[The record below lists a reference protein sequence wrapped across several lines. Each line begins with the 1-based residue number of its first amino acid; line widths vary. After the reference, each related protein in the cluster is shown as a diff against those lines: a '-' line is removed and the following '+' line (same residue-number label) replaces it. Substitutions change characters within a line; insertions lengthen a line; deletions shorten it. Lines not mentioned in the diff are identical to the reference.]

1 MSEGLA
7 SSALPL
13 SQDNLETS
21 ATVETT
27 NQLAAP
33 SSVIS
38 SHLGNKSLQNS
49 SHKPHSDDIT
59 NVGYEL
65 NWSHLVHA
73 EIISVTSAMRRNS
86 RWSGMSVSGLSM
98 GSLGMNMGL
107 RGRENQKDGNYRNL
121 VAAKSM
127 DAVALLDPFL
137 EVIQSG
143 DTNGPITGAA
153 LSSVEKF
160 LLYKIINKDSP
171 NVAHAM
177 QRLAVAATHCKFE
190 ASDSVSDEIVL
201 LKILQVLRIAM
212 TSEPGEFLS
221 DESVCSMIETGLS
234 MCCQLQLSEMLR
246 KSAEHTMSVVTKAMF
261 ERLRDLPI
269 PEDTESSA
277 SAERDESETILV
289 QTANI
294 QEDAEHVNLTIN
306 HNIPTVE
313 TEVEAM
319 LSEKS
324 KEDTKVAET
333 LQGSGITLYNV
344 QGVEE
349 TQIVSAPKSYGLPS
363 IRELLRVLISLLNP
377 HDQQHTDRMR
387 LMALSILNVALE
399 VGGKSIT
406 KFQSLMTLVADDMCK
421 YLFQLARTDNIHVLT
436 LTLRVISTVFDT
448 MKTHLKLQQELF
460 LSFLLD
466 RLSPPAFALKPL
478 PSNPDFGDSLRPVAA
493 TPEPDNNSR
502 AGSPSPSIKSNKGEK
517 PDTTVAHGE
526 VRELLLECLGQFARS
541 PTFMA
546 DLWVNYD
553 CGLDCGDLFQ
563 DMIKFLTREQAEALD
578 KNLDSYETLSLRR
591 QQKEILVKG
600 ALKFDENPKAGLAYL
615 EAHNMISSLNDPAG
629 VASFLKSSTRLS
641 KRLLGEFLAK
651 PANSEILKAFIQL
664 FNFQGK
670 RFDESLRELLE
681 TFRLPGESQQIERI
695 MELFAETYFATKPKA
710 IASQDAAFIL
720 GYAVVMLNTDQHNR
734 GVKGRMSLEQF
745 SKNLRGVNN
754 GQDFPPEYLAEIFDA
769 IRKREIVLPQEH
781 EGQLGFNYAWK
792 ELLKRADTAGQ
803 LIISN
808 TSMYDREM
816 FISSWKPA
824 MSAISYAFN
833 MAQDD
838 ATLQKSLTGYYQCAI
853 LAAHFQLPEIFD
865 RITMSLARM
874 TGLLD
879 TPHNPADNRDV
890 VVDGATITVSDL
902 AVQFGKSYKGQLA
915 AVVAFGVAN
924 EHGNMIRSG
933 WRPILEIIKNL
944 FVNNLLP
951 GSMLEVEDFLAGTT
965 MIPLKAP
972 VVPEVKD
979 KVRQDSSLL
988 STLSSYLLSSSY
1000 SYETAREEP
1009 TAEEVESTRCTADC
1023 VAACRLEELF
1033 TDIRLLEDLPL
1044 TQLMEAI
1051 KFVADG
1057 NSVTKPVKPNVPS
1070 KIYNPASVFFLELM
1084 ISLTVQNRYRVQ
1096 ALWPIVF
1103 EHLSDIIR
1111 EAGSQS
1117 VLLVE
1122 RAVVGLLRLCIR
1134 LAHNDDMNKE
1144 VLDALD
1150 LLLGLPIDV
1159 VPEVAE
1165 QMMAGVLTLLKADTA
1180 CVRPNLNWDVL
1191 FALLS
1196 STSNH
1201 PEAAKYSFETISIF
1215 VAENDGENVSVEN
1228 YADCVDLLIRFAA
1241 AGAVGAEGSMKQES
1255 GQRGNKNHLSKAQA
1269 SAVERAKK
1277 AVEMLYRLHSQ
1288 APRLISQSQMNSD
1301 LTWSAYW
1308 FPILVGLTQQ
1318 CSNPCRDVRNH
1329 AMIYLQRA
1337 LLLPEIVTDKIS
1349 EWVVVFDRVLFKL
1362 LEDLLRQDIVQQD
1375 PGGFEETR
1383 SKACA
1388 IVCKTFLHY
1397 YFRLLEWEGLQGL
1410 WMNVLDY
1417 MDAFMQTAQSEQLYE
1432 AVPES
1437 LKNCLLVM
1445 STSDKFSEATANT
1458 NGSLW
1463 NITWTRI
1470 NKFLPNLKA
1479 EIFPSQSSEGGS
1491 SYAALMM
1498 GVGKNIFS
1506 AVGGAET
1513 STVAQETTE
1522 VSAEVAVSATGSPQV
1537 EEQIVQE
1544 KESNDPITC
1553 RAAIAWE
1560 AGKPLSIETVEV
1572 APPKAGEVRIKIAA
1586 TGVCHTDAYTLSGA
1600 DSEGVFPVIFG
1611 HEGAGVVESVGE
1623 GVTSV
1628 QPGDH
1633 VIPLYTAECRECK
1646 FCKSGKTNLCGKVR
1660 ETQGRGLMPDGTSR
1674 FTCNGK
1680 PIFHYM
1686 GCSTFSEYTVVCEV
1700 SVAKIDKVA
1709 PLEKVCLLGCGI
1721 TTGYGAAT
1729 RTVKVAK
1736 NDSVAVFGMGG
1747 VGLSVIQ
1754 GAKQAGANPII
1765 GVDINQ
1771 KKEKLAKEMGCTL
1784 FINSKELPAGKTIQ
1798 QHLVEITD
1806 GGLDYTFDCT
1816 GNTNVMRAALESC
1829 HKGWGESV
1837 IIGVAAAGQE
1847 IQTRPFQLV
1856 TGRVWRGSAFGGVKG
1871 RTELPGL
1878 VQDYLN
1884 GKIKIDEFIT
1894 HKFGLD
1900 DINKAFDAM
1909 HDGDC
1914 IRAIINY

>member
-1 MSEGLA
+1 MTEGPT

-13 SQDNLETS
+13 LAEDVLETS
-21 ATVETT
+21 GATPL
-27 NQLAAP
+27 NPAP
-33 SSVIS
+33 SSSIS
-38 SHLGNKSLQNS
+38 STLGTKLSNQTSTQS
-49 SHKPHSDDIT
+49 VHTDDISIP
-59 NVGYEL
+59 GYEL
-65 NWSHLVHA
+65 KWSHLIHA

-107 RGRENQKDGNYRNL
+107 RGRENQKDGNYRNQESPL
-121 VAAKSM
+121 MVGFNDLRSRLATTKAAKDM

-137 EVIQSG
+137 EVVQSG

-153 LSSVEKF
+153 LSSIEKF
-160 LLYKIINKDSP
+160 LLYRIINKDSP

-177 QRLAVAATHCKFE
+177 QRLAFAATHCKFE

-201 LKILQVLRIAM
+201 LKILQVLRIAL
-212 TSEPGEFLS
+212 TSGPGEHLS

-246 KSAEHTMSVVTKAMF
+246 KSAEHTMTVITKTMF
-261 ERLRDLPI
+261 EKLRDIPV
-269 PEDTESSA
+269 PEDLKNEER
-277 SAERDESETILV
+277 AEEDENETILV
-289 QTANI
+289 QTSNI

-306 HNIPTVE
+306 HSSATVE
-313 TEVEAM
+313 TEAEAV
-319 LSEKS
+319 LSDKA
-324 KEDTKVAET
+324 KELAKEAESVQEAGKDDATLNNDQGLVET
-333 LQGSGITLYNV
+333 LLVT
-344 QGVEE
+344 
-349 TQIVSAPKSYGLPS
+349 APPKSYGLAS

-387 LMALSILNVALE
+387 LMALSILDVALE
-399 VGGKSIT
+399 VGGRSIT
-406 KFQSLMTLVADDMCK
+406 KFQTLMSLVADDMCK
-421 YLFQLARTDNIHVLT
+421 HLFQLARTDNIPILT

-448 MKTHLKLQQELF
+448 MKSQLKLQQELF
-460 LSFLLD
+460 LSYLLD

-478 PSNPDFGDSLRPVAA
+478 PSNPDFGEPLRPAIS
-493 TPEPDNNSR
+493 TPEPDNTSR
-502 AGSPSPSIKSNKGEK
+502 AGSPSPSVKSAKGEK
-517 PDTTVAHGE
+517 VETTVAHGE
-526 VRELLLECLGQFARS
+526 VRELLLECLGQFARA
-541 PTFMA
+541 PTFMV

-553 CGLDCGDLFQ
+553 CGLDCCDLFQ
-563 DMIKFLTREQAEALD
+563 DMIKFLTRNSFPESTTYSASNSHMLCMDSLLLFINHMVDRLSIPKEEAEVID
-578 KNLDSYETLSLRR
+578 RSLDSYETLFQKR

-600 ALKFDENPKAGLAYL
+600 AAKFDESPKAGLAYL
-615 EAHNMISSLNDPAG
+615 EAHHMISSLNDPAG
-629 VASFLKSSTRLS
+629 VAVFLKTSTRLS
-641 KRLLGEFLAK
+641 KKLLGEYLAK
-651 PANSEILKAFIQL
+651 PANSEVLKAFIKL
-664 FNFQGK
+664 FDFNGK
-670 RFDESLRELLE
+670 RLDESLRELLE

-745 SKNLRGVNN
+745 SKNLKGVNN
-754 GQDFPPEYLAEIFDA
+754 GENFPSEYLAEIYEA

-781 EGQLGFNYAWK
+781 DGQLGFNYAWK
-792 ELLKRADTAGQ
+792 ELLRRAETSGS
-803 LIISN
+803 LVISN
-808 TSMYDREM
+808 TSMYDKEL
-816 FISSWKPA
+816 FISSWKQV

-853 LAAHFQLPEIFD
+853 LAAHFQLPDIFD
-865 RITMSLARM
+865 RVTMSLARM

-890 VVDGATITVSDL
+890 SIDGITVTVSDL

-933 WRPILEIIKNL
+933 WKPILEIIKNL

-951 GSMLEVEDFLAGTT
+951 GSMLEVEDFLSGTT
-965 MIPLKAP
+965 MILLKAP

-1009 TAEEVESTRCTADC
+1009 TAEEIESTRCTADC

-1033 TDIRLLEDLPL
+1033 SDIRLLEDLPL

-1057 NSVTKPVKPNVPS
+1057 NSVTKPTKPPTPS
-1070 KIYNPASVFFLELM
+1070 KVYNPASVFFLELM

-1165 QMMAGVLTLLKADTA
+1165 QMMAGVLTLLKADTS

-1201 PEAAKYSFETISIF
+1201 PEAAKYSFEAISMF
-1215 VAENDGENVSVEN
+1215 VAESDGENVSVEN

-1241 AGAVGAEGSMKQES
+1241 AGAVGAEGSLKQES
-1255 GQRGNKNHLSKAQA
+1255 GQRGNRSHMSKAQA

-1277 AVEMLYRLHSQ
+1277 AVEMLYKLHSQ
-1288 APRLISQSQMNSD
+1288 APRLISESKMNPE

-1337 LLLPEIVTDKIS
+1337 LLLPEIVTDRIS
-1349 EWVVVFDRVLFKL
+1349 EWVVVFDKVLFKL

-1375 PGGFEETR
+1375 PAGFEETR
-1383 SKACA
+1383 SRACA

-1397 YFRLLEWEGLQGL
+1397 YFRLQEWDGLQVL

-1445 STSDKFSEATANT
+1445 STSEQFSEATANRPD
-1458 NGSLW
+1458 SLW
-1463 NITWTRI
+1463 NATWTRI

-1479 EIFPSQSSEGGS
+1479 EIFPPQTTDGGS

-1498 GVGKNIFS
+1498 GVGKNLFS
-1506 AVGGAET
+1506 VVGGTESSTSIPEGQAAAPAE
-1513 STVAQETTE
+1513 ANN
-1522 VSAEVAVSATGSPQV
+1522 ASPEFTHV
-1537 EEQIVQE
+1537 EEQTAQGHENHVQPTPPDDD
-1544 KESNDPITC
+1544 S
-1553 RAAIAWE
+1553 
-1560 AGKPLSIETVEV
+1560 GIETIEV
-1572 APPKAGEVRIKIAA
+1572 APPKAGEVRIKITA
-1586 TGVCHTDAYTLSGA
+1586 TGVCHTDAYTLSGS
-1600 DSEGVFPVIFG
+1600 DSEGVFPVILG
-1611 HEGAGVVESVGE
+1611 HEGGGIVESVGE

-1660 ETQGRGLMPDGTSR
+1660 ETQ
-1674 FTCNGK
+1674 
-1680 PIFHYM
+1680 
-1686 GCSTFSEYTVVCEV
+1686 
-1700 SVAKIDKVA
+1700 
-1709 PLEKVCLLGCGI
+1709 
-1721 TTGYGAAT
+1721 
-1729 RTVKVAK
+1729 
-1736 NDSVAVFGMGG
+1736 
-1747 VGLSVIQ
+1747 
-1754 GAKQAGANPII
+1754 
-1765 GVDINQ
+1765 
-1771 KKEKLAKEMGCTL
+1771 
-1784 FINSKELPAGKTIQ
+1784 
-1798 QHLVEITD
+1798 
-1806 GGLDYTFDCT
+1806 
-1816 GNTNVMRAALESC
+1816 
-1829 HKGWGESV
+1829 
-1837 IIGVAAAGQE
+1837 
-1847 IQTRPFQLV
+1847 
-1856 TGRVWRGSAFGGVKG
+1856 
-1871 RTELPGL
+1871 
-1878 VQDYLN
+1878 
-1884 GKIKIDEFIT
+1884 
-1894 HKFGLD
+1894 
-1900 DINKAFDAM
+1900 
-1909 HDGDC
+1909 
-1914 IRAIINY
+1914 

>member
-1 MSEGLA
+1 MTEGPTPSVLPSKA
-7 SSALPL
+7 QGTMEPATVPPTSSVSSALGSRLVTQRPI
-13 SQDNLETS
+13 QNVQVDDP
-21 ATVETT
+21 
-27 NQLAAP
+27 AAP
-33 SSVIS
+33 
-38 SHLGNKSLQNS
+38 
-49 SHKPHSDDIT
+49 
-59 NVGYEL
+59 GYEL
-65 NWSHLVHA
+65 QWSHLVHA

-86 RWSGMSVSGLSM
+86 LWSGMSVSGLSM

-107 RGRENQKDGNYRNL
+107 RGRENQKDGTYRNQESPL
-121 VAAKSM
+121 MVGFNELRSRLASTAAAQDM

-160 LLYKIINKDSP
+160 LMYKIINKDST

-177 QRLAVAATHCKFE
+177 QKLAVAATHCKFV

-201 LKILQVLRIAM
+201 LKILQVLRIAL
-212 TSEPGEFLS
+212 TSGAGNHLS
-221 DESVCSMIETGLS
+221 DESVCSMVETGLS

-246 KSAEHTMSVVTKAMF
+246 KSAEHTMAVITKAMF
-261 ERLRDLPI
+261 EKLRTITVPV
-269 PEDTESSA
+269 ETTNKESGKTE
-277 SAERDESETILV
+277 ENETILV

-294 QEDAEHVNLTIN
+294 QENAEQVNLTIS
-306 HNIPTVE
+306 HSLLTAE
-313 TEVEAM
+313 TEAEAL
-319 LSEKS
+319 LSDKAKELAKEKDGAQEAA
-324 KEDTKVAET
+324 KEDSTLNSDAGLAET
-333 LQGSGITLYNV
+333 
-344 QGVEE
+344 
-349 TQIVSAPKSYGLPS
+349 APPKSYGLPS
-363 IRELLRVLISLLNP
+363 IRELLRVLVSLLNP

-387 LMALSILNVALE
+387 LMALSILDVALE
-399 VGGKSIT
+399 VGGRSIV
-406 KFQSLMTLVADDMCK
+406 KFNVLMSLVADDMCK
-421 YLFQLARTDNIHVLT
+421 YLFQLARTDNIPVLT

-448 MKTHLKLQQELF
+448 MKQNLKLQQELF
-460 LSFLLD
+460 LSFLLE

-478 PSNPDFGDSLRPVAA
+478 PLHPDFGESLRPAIS
-493 TPEPDNNSR
+493 TPEPESSSR
-502 AGSPSPSIKSNKGEK
+502 SGSPSPSVKSGKGAK
-517 PDTTVAHGE
+517 VDTTTAHGE
-526 VRELLLECLGQFARS
+526 VRELLLECLGQFARA
-541 PTFMA
+541 PTFMV

-553 CGLDCGDLFQ
+553 CGLDCGDMFQ
-563 DMIKFLTREQAEALD
+563 DMIKFLTRNSFPDSTTYSASNSHMLCMDSLLLFINHMVDRLSIPQEEAEILD
-578 KNLDSYETLSLRR
+578 KSLESYETLYQRR
-591 QQKEILVKG
+591 LQKEILVKG
-600 ALKFDENPKAGLAYL
+600 AAKFDESPKAGLAYL

-629 VASFLKSSTRLS
+629 VAHFLKTSTRLS
-641 KRLLGEFLAK
+641 KSLLGEYLAK
-651 PANSEILKAFIQL
+651 PSNSEVLKAFIQL
-664 FNFQGK
+664 FDFHGK
-670 RFDESLRELLE
+670 RLDESLRELLE

-695 MELFAETYFATKPKA
+695 MELFAETYFATQPRA

-734 GVKGRMSLEQF
+734 VVTGRMSLEQF

-754 GQDFPPEYLAEIFDA
+754 GENFAIEYLAEIYDA

-792 ELLKRADTAGQ
+792 ELLRRAETAGP
-803 LIISN
+803 LVVSN
-808 TSMYDREM
+808 TSMYDKEL
-816 FISSWKPA
+816 FVSSWKPV

-838 ATLQKSLTGYYQCAI
+838 ATLQKSLTGYYQCAMI
-853 LAAHFQLPEIFD
+853 AAQYQLPEIFD
-865 RITMSLARM
+865 RVTMSLARM

-879 TPHNPADNRDV
+879 TPNNPADNRDV
-890 VVDGATITVSDL
+890 VVDGTTITVSDL

-933 WRPILEIIKNL
+933 WKPILEIIKNL

-951 GSMLEVEDFLAGTT
+951 GSMLEVEDFLSGTT
-965 MIPLKAP
+965 MILLKAP

-1009 TAEEVESTRCTADC
+1009 TPEEIESTRCTADC

-1057 NSVTKPVKPNVPS
+1057 NSVTKPTKPPTPS
-1070 KIYNPASVFFLELM
+1070 KLYNPASVFLLELM

-1134 LAHNDDMNKE
+1134 LAHNDDMSKE

-1165 QMMAGVLTLLKADTA
+1165 QMMAGVLTLLKADTS

-1201 PEAAKYSFETISIF
+1201 PEAAKYSFEAISMF

-1241 AGAVGAEGSMKQES
+1241 AGAVGAEGAMKQES
-1255 GQRGNKNHLSKAQA
+1255 GQRGSKSHMSKAQA

-1288 APRLISQSQMNSD
+1288 APRLISQSKMNPE

-1318 CSNPCRDVRNH
+1318 CSNPCREVRNH

-1337 LLLPEIVTDKIS
+1337 LLLPEIVTDKIT
-1349 EWVVVFDRVLFKL
+1349 EWVVVFDKVLFKL
-1362 LEDLLRQDIVQQD
+1362 LEDLLRPEIVQQD
-1375 PGGFEETR
+1375 PAGFEETR

-1397 YFRLLEWEGLQGL
+1397 YFRLLEWEGLQAL

-1417 MDAFMQTAQSEQLYE
+1417 MDAFMQTAQSDQLYE

-1445 STSDKFSEATANT
+1445 STSEAFSEASASSPD
-1458 NGSLW
+1458 SLW
-1463 NITWTRI
+1463 NVTWNRI

-1479 EIFPSQSSEGGS
+1479 EIFPPHASEGGS

-1498 GVGKNIFS
+1498 GVGKNLFS
-1506 AVGGAET
+1506 VVGASESTPVSTPAPDTPVPASAST
-1513 STVAQETTE
+1513 SDVIAGLDQVLSLQQEPAAAPQHHDLAQEQ
-1522 VSAEVAVSATGSPQV
+1522 AQ
-1537 EEQIVQE
+1537 EQ
-1544 KESNDPITC
+1544 S
-1553 RAAIAWE
+1553 
-1560 AGKPLSIETVEV
+1560 
-1572 APPKAGEVRIKIAA
+1572 
-1586 TGVCHTDAYTLSGA
+1586 
-1600 DSEGVFPVIFG
+1600 
-1611 HEGAGVVESVGE
+1611 
-1623 GVTSV
+1623 
-1628 QPGDH
+1628 
-1633 VIPLYTAECRECK
+1633 
-1646 FCKSGKTNLCGKVR
+1646 
-1660 ETQGRGLMPDGTSR
+1660 
-1674 FTCNGK
+1674 
-1680 PIFHYM
+1680 
-1686 GCSTFSEYTVVCEV
+1686 
-1700 SVAKIDKVA
+1700 
-1709 PLEKVCLLGCGI
+1709 LL
-1721 TTGYGAAT
+1721 
-1729 RTVKVAK
+1729 
-1736 NDSVAVFGMGG
+1736 
-1747 VGLSVIQ
+1747 
-1754 GAKQAGANPII
+1754 
-1765 GVDINQ
+1765 
-1771 KKEKLAKEMGCTL
+1771 
-1784 FINSKELPAGKTIQ
+1784 
-1798 QHLVEITD
+1798 
-1806 GGLDYTFDCT
+1806 
-1816 GNTNVMRAALESC
+1816 
-1829 HKGWGESV
+1829 
-1837 IIGVAAAGQE
+1837 
-1847 IQTRPFQLV
+1847 
-1856 TGRVWRGSAFGGVKG
+1856 
-1871 RTELPGL
+1871 
-1878 VQDYLN
+1878 
-1884 GKIKIDEFIT
+1884 
-1894 HKFGLD
+1894 
-1900 DINKAFDAM
+1900 
-1909 HDGDC
+1909 
-1914 IRAIINY
+1914 

>member
-1 MSEGLA
+1 MAEGPTT
-7 SSALPL
+7 SALPQL
-13 SQDNLETS
+13 AQDTLETS
-21 ATVETT
+21 EVTAPI
-27 NQLAAP
+27 AP
-33 SSVIS
+33 SSSSIS
-38 SHLGNKSLQNS
+38 STLGSKLPNQRPTQIVQIDN
-49 SHKPHSDDIT
+49 P
-59 NVGYEL
+59 GYEL
-65 NWSHLVHA
+65 KWSHLIHA

-86 RWSGMSVSGLSM
+86 RWSGMSVSGLTM

-107 RGRENQKDGNYRNL
+107 RGRDNQKDANYRSQESPLMVGFNDL
-121 VAAKSM
+121 RSRLATTTAAEDM

-137 EVIQSG
+137 EVVQSG

-153 LSSVEKF
+153 LSSIEKF

-177 QRLAVAATHCKFE
+177 QRLAVAATHCKFV

-201 LKILQVLRIAM
+201 LKILQVLRIAL
-212 TSEPGEFLS
+212 TSGPGEYLS

-246 KSAEHTMSVVTKAMF
+246 KSAEHTMTVITKAMF
-261 ERLRDLPI
+261 EKLRDIPV
-269 PEDTESSA
+269 PEDVKNNETTEV
-277 SAERDESETILV
+277 DENETILV
-289 QTANI
+289 QTANM
-294 QEDAEHVNLTIN
+294 QDGAEHVNLTIN
-306 HNIPTVE
+306 HNPATVE
-313 TEVEAM
+313 TEAEAT
-319 LSEKS
+319 LSDKAKELAKDTDKLKEAEKDDS
-324 KEDTKVAET
+324 TLNNDQGLVET
-333 LQGSGITLYNV
+333 LLVT
-344 QGVEE
+344 
-349 TQIVSAPKSYGLPS
+349 APPKSYGLPS

-387 LMALSILNVALE
+387 LMALSILDVALE
-399 VGGKSIT
+399 VGGRSIT
-406 KFQSLMTLVADDMCK
+406 KFQTLMSLVADDMCK
-421 YLFQLARTDNIHVLT
+421 YLFQLARTDNIPILT
-436 LTLRVISTVFDT
+436 LALRVISTVFDT
-448 MKTHLKLQQELF
+448 MSSHLKLQQELF

-466 RLSPPAFALKPL
+466 RLSPPTFALKPL
-478 PSNPDFGDSLRPVAA
+478 PPNPDFGEPPRPTVSTPDS
-493 TPEPDNNSR
+493 NSSR
-502 AGSPSPSIKSNKGEK
+502 AGSPSPSVKSSKGDKSE
-517 PDTTVAHGE
+517 TTVAHGE
-526 VRELLLECLGQFARS
+526 VRELLLECLGQFARA
-541 PTFMA
+541 PTFMV

-563 DMIKFLTREQAEALD
+563 DMIKFLTRNSFPDSTTYSASNSHMLCMDSLLLFINHMVDRLSIPKEEAEEINKSLETYDALAL
-578 KNLDSYETLSLRR
+578 KR

-600 ALKFDENPKAGLAYL
+600 AAKFDESPKAGLAYL
-615 EAHNMISSLNDPAG
+615 EAHHMISSLNDPAG
-629 VASFLKSSTRLS
+629 VASFLKTSTRLS
-641 KRLLGEFLAK
+641 KKLLGEYLAK
-651 PANSEILKAFIQL
+651 PANSEVLKAFIKL
-664 FNFQGK
+664 FDFNGK
-670 RFDESLRELLE
+670 RLDESLRELLE

-695 MELFAETYFATKPKA
+695 MELFAETYFATKPRA

-734 GVKGRMSLEQF
+734 GVVGRMSLEQF
-745 SKNLRGVNN
+745 SKNLKGVNN
-754 GQDFPPEYLAEIFDA
+754 GDNFPPEYLAEIYEA

-792 ELLKRADTAGQ
+792 ELLRRAETAGP
-803 LIISN
+803 LVVSN
-808 TSMYDREM
+808 TSMYDKEL
-816 FISSWKPA
+816 FISSWKSV

-838 ATLQKSLTGYYQCAI
+838 TTLQKSLTGYYQCAI
-853 LAAHFQLPEIFD
+853 LAAHFQLPDIFD

-890 VVDGATITVSDL
+890 VVDGVTITVSDL

-933 WRPILEIIKNL
+933 WKPILEIIKNL
-944 FVNNLLP
+944 FVNNQLP
-951 GSMLEVEDFLAGTT
+951 ESMLEVEDFLSGTT
-965 MIPLKAP
+965 MILLKAP
-972 VVPEVKD
+972 VAPEVKV

-1000 SYETAREEP
+1000 SYESAREEP
-1009 TAEEVESTRCTADC
+1009 TAEEIESTRCTADC

-1057 NSVTKPVKPNVPS
+1057 NSVTMVNKPPAPS
-1070 KIYNPASVFFLELM
+1070 KMYNPASVFFLELM
-1084 ISLTVQNRYRVQ
+1084 ISLTVQNRYRIQ

-1165 QMMAGVLTLLKADTA
+1165 QMMAGVLTLLKADSS

-1201 PEAAKYSFETISIF
+1201 PEAAKYSFEAISIF
-1215 VAENDGENVSVEN
+1215 VAENEGENVSVEN

-1241 AGAVGAEGSMKQES
+1241 AGAVGAEGSLKQES
-1255 GQRGNKNHLSKAQA
+1255 GQRGNRSHMSKAQA

-1277 AVEMLYRLHSQ
+1277 AIEMLYKLHSQ
-1288 APRLISQSQMNSD
+1288 APRLISQSKMNPE

-1337 LLLPEIVTDKIS
+1337 LLLPEIVTDKIV
-1349 EWVVVFDRVLFKL
+1349 EWVVVFDKVLFKL
-1362 LEDLLRQDIVQQD
+1362 LEDLLRADIVQQD
-1375 PGGFEETR
+1375 PAGFEETR

-1397 YFRLLEWEGLQGL
+1397 YFRLLQWEGLQAL

-1417 MDAFMQTAQSEQLYE
+1417 MDAFMQRAQSEQLYE

-1445 STSDKFSEATANT
+1445 STSERFSEATANQPD
-1458 NGSLW
+1458 SLW
-1463 NITWTRI
+1463 NPTWARI

-1479 EIFPSQSSEGGS
+1479 EIFPSQTTEGGS

-1506 AVGGAET
+1506 AVGVEPSAPPPSSSSLPVQEGQEPVEAVEPIQE
-1513 STVAQETTE
+1513 STTQVTE
-1522 VSAEVAVSATGSPQV
+1522 QTVQD
-1537 EEQIVQE
+1537 IVQ
-1544 KESNDPITC
+1544 P
-1553 RAAIAWE
+1553 
-1560 AGKPLSIETVEV
+1560 
-1572 APPKAGEVRIKIAA
+1572 
-1586 TGVCHTDAYTLSGA
+1586 
-1600 DSEGVFPVIFG
+1600 
-1611 HEGAGVVESVGE
+1611 
-1623 GVTSV
+1623 
-1628 QPGDH
+1628 
-1633 VIPLYTAECRECK
+1633 
-1646 FCKSGKTNLCGKVR
+1646 NLQ
-1660 ETQGRGLMPDGTSR
+1660 E
-1674 FTCNGK
+1674 
-1680 PIFHYM
+1680 
-1686 GCSTFSEYTVVCEV
+1686 E
-1700 SVAKIDKVA
+1700 
-1709 PLEKVCLLGCGI
+1709 
-1721 TTGYGAAT
+1721 
-1729 RTVKVAK
+1729 
-1736 NDSVAVFGMGG
+1736 NDSN
-1747 VGLSVIQ
+1747 L
-1754 GAKQAGANPII
+1754 
-1765 GVDINQ
+1765 
-1771 KKEKLAKEMGCTL
+1771 L
-1784 FINSKELPAGKTIQ
+1784 
-1798 QHLVEITD
+1798 
-1806 GGLDYTFDCT
+1806 
-1816 GNTNVMRAALESC
+1816 
-1829 HKGWGESV
+1829 
-1837 IIGVAAAGQE
+1837 
-1847 IQTRPFQLV
+1847 
-1856 TGRVWRGSAFGGVKG
+1856 
-1871 RTELPGL
+1871 
-1878 VQDYLN
+1878 
-1884 GKIKIDEFIT
+1884 
-1894 HKFGLD
+1894 
-1900 DINKAFDAM
+1900 
-1909 HDGDC
+1909 
-1914 IRAIINY
+1914 

>member
-1 MSEGLA
+1 
-7 SSALPL
+7 
-13 SQDNLETS
+13 
-21 ATVETT
+21 
-27 NQLAAP
+27 
-33 SSVIS
+33 
-38 SHLGNKSLQNS
+38 
-49 SHKPHSDDIT
+49 
-59 NVGYEL
+59 
-65 NWSHLVHA
+65 
-73 EIISVTSAMRRNS
+73 
-86 RWSGMSVSGLSM
+86 MSVSGLSM

-107 RGRENQKDGNYRNL
+107 RGRENQKEGTYRNQESPL
-121 VAAKSM
+121 MVGFNDLRSRLATTIAVQDM

-160 LLYKIINKDSP
+160 LLYKIIDQDSP

-177 QRLAVAATHCKFE
+177 QRLAVAATHCKFV

-201 LKILQVLRIAM
+201 LKILQVLRIAL
-212 TSEPGEFLS
+212 TSGPGDFLS

-246 KSAEHTMSVVTKAMF
+246 KSAEHTMAVITKTMF
-261 ERLRDLPI
+261 ERLRTITAPVETIDKES
-269 PEDTESSA
+269 EDPVEN
-277 SAERDESETILV
+277 ETILV
-289 QTANI
+289 QAANI

-306 HNIPTVE
+306 HNPPTVE
-313 TEVEAM
+313 TEAEAVLSKAQELASDKKGAQEAEKTVKDDLILSNDQGLVEI
-319 LSEKS
+319 LL
-324 KEDTKVAET
+324 ET
-333 LQGSGITLYNV
+333 
-344 QGVEE
+344 
-349 TQIVSAPKSYGLPS
+349 APPKSYGLPS

-387 LMALSILNVALE
+387 LMALSILDVALE

-406 KFQSLMTLVADDMCK
+406 KFPALMSLAADDMCK
-421 YLFQLARTDNIHVLT
+421 YLFQLARTDNIPILT
-436 LTLRVISTVFDT
+436 LALRVISTVFDT
-448 MKTHLKLQQELF
+448 MKSHLKLQQELF
-460 LSFLLD
+460 LSFLLE

-478 PSNPDFGDSLRPVAA
+478 PYNPDFGEPLRPTVA

-502 AGSPSPSIKSNKGEK
+502 AGSPSPSVKSSKGEK

-526 VRELLLECLGQFARS
+526 VRELLLECLSQFARA
-541 PTFMA
+541 PTFMV

-553 CGLDCGDLFQ
+553 CGLDCGDMFQ
-563 DMIKFLTREQAEALD
+563 DMIKFLTRNAFPDSTTYSASSSHMLCMDSLLLFINHMVDRLSTPKDEAKALE
-578 KNLDSYETLSLRR
+578 KGLESYDTLRERR
-591 QQKEILVKG
+591 LQKEILVKG
-600 ALKFDENPKAGLAYL
+600 AAKFDENPKAGLAYL
-615 EAHNMISSLNDPAG
+615 EAHKMISSLNDPVG
-629 VASFLKSSTRLS
+629 VAHFLKTSTRLS
-641 KRLLGEFLAK
+641 KRLLGEYLAK
-651 PANSEILKAFIQL
+651 PANSEVLKAFIQL
-664 FNFQGK
+664 FDFHGK
-670 RFDESLRELLE
+670 RLDESLRELLE
-681 TFRLPGESQQIERI
+681 TFRLPGESQQIERV
-695 MELFAETYFATKPKA
+695 MELFAATYFATKPKA

-754 GQDFPPEYLAEIFDA
+754 GENFPPEYLAEIYEA

-792 ELLKRADTAGQ
+792 ELLRRAETTGP
-803 LIISN
+803 LVISS
-808 TSMYDREM
+808 TSMYDKEL
-816 FISSWKPA
+816 FISSWKPI

-833 MAQDD
+833 TAQDD

-853 LAAHFQLPEIFD
+853 LAAHYQLPEIFD
-865 RITMSLARM
+865 RVTMSLARM

-890 VVDGATITVSDL
+890 VVDGTAITVSDL

-924 EHGNMIRSG
+924 EHGNMIRAG
-933 WRPILEIIKNL
+933 WKPILEIIKNL
-944 FVNNLLP
+944 FINNLLP

-965 MIPLKAP
+965 MILLKAP

-1009 TAEEVESTRCTADC
+1009 TPEEIESTRCTADC

-1057 NSVTKPVKPNVPS
+1057 NSVTKATKSPTPS
-1070 KIYNPASVFFLELM
+1070 KLYNPASVFFLELM

-1111 EAGSQS
+1111 EAGLQS

-1134 LAHNDDMNKE
+1134 LAHNDDMSKQ

-1165 QMMAGVLTLLKADTA
+1165 QMMAGVLTLLKADTS

-1201 PEAAKYSFETISIF
+1201 PEAAKYSFEAISMF
-1215 VAENDGENVSVEN
+1215 VAENGGGNVSVEN

-1241 AGAVGAEGSMKQES
+1241 AGAVGAESVMRQES
-1255 GQRGNKNHLSKAQA
+1255 GQRGGKSQMSKAQA

-1277 AVEMLYRLHSQ
+1277 AVEMLYKLHSQ
-1288 APRLISQSQMNSD
+1288 APRLISQSKMSAD

-1337 LLLPEIVTDKIS
+1337 LLLPEIVTDRIP
-1349 EWVVVFDRVLFKL
+1349 EWVVVFDKVLFKL
-1362 LEDLLRQDIVQQD
+1362 LEDLLRAEIVQQD
-1375 PGGFEETR
+1375 PAGFEETR

-1397 YFRLLEWEGLQGL
+1397 YFRLLEWEGLQAL

-1417 MDAFMQTAQSEQLYE
+1417 MDAFMQTAQSDQLYE

-1445 STSDKFSEATANT
+1445 STSETFSEATANSPD
-1458 NGSLW
+1458 SLW
-1463 NITWTRI
+1463 NVTWNRI

-1479 EIFPSQSSEGGS
+1479 EIFPPQVTEGGS

-1506 AVGGAET
+1506 VVGATEYPASSPPT
-1513 STVAQETTE
+1513 STPE
-1522 VSAEVAVSATGSPQV
+1522 VSASGSAADVSTGVDQV
-1537 EEQIVQE
+1537 ENLHHYEQ
-1544 KESNDPITC
+1544 
-1553 RAAIAWE
+1553 AAQ
-1560 AGKPLSIETVEV
+1560 S
-1572 APPKAGEVRIKIAA
+1572 
-1586 TGVCHTDAYTLSGA
+1586 
-1600 DSEGVFPVIFG
+1600 
-1611 HEGAGVVESVGE
+1611 
-1623 GVTSV
+1623 
-1628 QPGDH
+1628 
-1633 VIPLYTAECRECK
+1633 
-1646 FCKSGKTNLCGKVR
+1646 
-1660 ETQGRGLMPDGTSR
+1660 
-1674 FTCNGK
+1674 
-1680 PIFHYM
+1680 
-1686 GCSTFSEYTVVCEV
+1686 
-1700 SVAKIDKVA
+1700 
-1709 PLEKVCLLGCGI
+1709 
-1721 TTGYGAAT
+1721 
-1729 RTVKVAK
+1729 
-1736 NDSVAVFGMGG
+1736 
-1747 VGLSVIQ
+1747 
-1754 GAKQAGANPII
+1754 
-1765 GVDINQ
+1765 
-1771 KKEKLAKEMGCTL
+1771 
-1784 FINSKELPAGKTIQ
+1784 
-1798 QHLVEITD
+1798 
-1806 GGLDYTFDCT
+1806 LDYYP
-1816 GNTNVMRAALESC
+1816 REQ
-1829 HKGWGESV
+1829 
-1837 IIGVAAAGQE
+1837 AAAAAAAVIE
-1847 IQTRPFQLV
+1847 D
-1856 TGRVWRGSAFGGVKG
+1856 S
-1871 RTELPGL
+1871 GL
-1878 VQDYLN
+1878 L
-1884 GKIKIDEFIT
+1884 
-1894 HKFGLD
+1894 
-1900 DINKAFDAM
+1900 
-1909 HDGDC
+1909 
-1914 IRAIINY
+1914 

>member
-1 MSEGLA
+1 MTDGLS
-7 SSALPL
+7 SSALPPRAHPHVTSTGPDTVPL
-13 SQDNLETS
+13 TASASPAPASASSTSQTNTL
-21 ATVETT
+21 ANRLTT
-27 NQLAAP
+27 QR
-33 SSVIS
+33 SRQSI
-38 SHLGNKSLQNS
+38 LQEE
-49 SHKPHSDDIT
+49 DDT
-59 NVGYEL
+59 PGYEL
-65 NWSHLVHA
+65 QWSHLIHA

-86 RWSGMSVSGLSM
+86 RWSGMSVSGMSM

-107 RGRENQKDGNYRNL
+107 RGRENQKDGTYRNQESPL
-121 VAAKSM
+121 MVGFNELRSRLATTTTAKDM
-127 DAVALLDPFL
+127 DAVALLEPFL
-137 EVIQSG
+137 QVIQSG

-153 LSSVEKF
+153 LTSVEKF
-160 LLYKIINKDSP
+160 LMYKIINKDSP
-171 NVAHAM
+171 NVSHAM

-201 LKILQVLRIAM
+201 LKILQVLRIAL
-212 TSEPGEFLS
+212 TSGPGSTLS

-246 KSAEHTMSVVTKAMF
+246 KSAEHTMTVITQTMF
-261 ERLRDLPI
+261 EKLRTIPVPI
-269 PEDTESSA
+269 E
-277 SAERDESETILV
+277 SAEGESAEAEDSETILV
-289 QTANI
+289 QPASMQDSTD
-294 QEDAEHVNLTIN
+294 QVDLTIN
-306 HNIPTVE
+306 HNPATVE
-313 TEVEAM
+313 TEAEAL

-324 KEDTKVAET
+324 KTDSDEREKQQENEKENATLNNDPESAET
-333 LQGSGITLYNV
+333 LLE
-344 QGVEE
+344 VEP
-349 TQIVSAPKSYGLPS
+349 PKSYGLPS

-377 HDQQHTDRMR
+377 QDQQHTDRMR
-387 LMALSILNVALE
+387 LMALSILDVALE
-399 VGGKSIT
+399 AGGRSIT
-406 KFQSLMTLVADDMCK
+406 KFHALMALVSDDMCK
-421 YLFQLARTDNIHVLT
+421 HLFQLARTDNITILA

-466 RLSPPAFALKPL
+466 RLSPPAFAVKPL
-478 PSNPDFGDSLRPVAA
+478 PFNPDFGEPPRPIV
-493 TPEPDNNSR
+493 TPEPENSSR
-502 AGSPSPSIKSNKGEK
+502 AGSPSPSVKSSKGEK
-517 PDTTVAHGE
+517 VELTTAHGE
-526 VRELLLECLGQFARS
+526 VRELLLECLGQFARA
-541 PTFMA
+541 PTFMV

-553 CGLDCGDLFQ
+553 CGLDTCDLFQ
-563 DMIKFLTREQAEALD
+563 DMVKFLTRNSFPESTTYSASNSHMLCMDSLLLFINHMVDRLSIPKEEAEILD
-578 KNLDSYETLSLRR
+578 RDLDSYDTLFKRR
-591 QQKEILVKG
+591 QQKEILVEG
-600 ALKFDENPKAGLAYL
+600 AAKFDKNPKAGLVFL
-615 EAHNMISSLNDPAG
+615 EANKMISSLNDPAG
-629 VASFLKSSTRLS
+629 VAMFLKTSTRLS
-641 KRLLGEFLAK
+641 KSLLGEYLAK
-651 PANSEILKAFIQL
+651 PANSEVLKQFIQL
-664 FNFQGK
+664 FDFNGK
-670 RFDESLRELLE
+670 RLDESLRELLE

-695 MELFAETYFATKPKA
+695 MELFAATYFATKPRA

-734 GVKGRMSLEQF
+734 VVKGRMSLEQF
-745 SKNLRGVNN
+745 SKNLKGVNN
-754 GQDFPPEYLAEIFDA
+754 GENFPPEYLAEIFEA

-792 ELLKRADTAGQ
+792 ELLHRAETAGP
-803 LIISN
+803 LTVSN
-808 TSMYDREM
+808 TAMYDKEL
-816 FISSWKPA
+816 FTSSWKPI

-853 LAAHFQLPEIFD
+853 LAAHFKLPDIFD

-890 VVDGATITVSDL
+890 VVEGTTITVSDL

-933 WRPILEIIKNL
+933 WKPILEIIKNL
-944 FVNNLLP
+944 FVNSLLP

-965 MIPLKAP
+965 MILLKAP

-1009 TAEEVESTRCTADC
+1009 TPEEIESTRCTADC

-1057 NSVTKPVKPNVPS
+1057 NSVVKTTKPPTPS
-1070 KIYNPASVFFLELM
+1070 KLYNPASVFFLELM

-1134 LAHNDDMNKE
+1134 LAHKDDMSKE

-1165 QMMAGVLTLLKADTA
+1165 QMMAGVLNLLKADTS

-1201 PEAAKYSFETISIF
+1201 PEAAKYSFEAISMF

-1241 AGAVGAEGSMKQES
+1241 AGAVGADGVLKQES
-1255 GQRGNKNHLSKAQA
+1255 GQRGHKSHMSKAQA
-1269 SAVERAKK
+1269 NAVERAKK
-1277 AVEMLYRLHSQ
+1277 AVEMLYKLHSQ
-1288 APRLISQSQMNSD
+1288 APRLITQSKMNPE

-1318 CSNPCRDVRNH
+1318 CSNPCREVRNH

-1349 EWVVVFDRVLFKL
+1349 EWVVVFDKVLFKL
-1362 LEDLLRQDIVQQD
+1362 LEDLLRPEIVQQD
-1375 PGGFEETR
+1375 PAGFEETR

-1397 YFRLLEWEGLQGL
+1397 YFRLLEWEGLQAL

-1417 MDAFMQTAQSEQLYE
+1417 MDAFMQTAQSDQLYE

-1445 STSDKFSEATANT
+1445 STSDTFSESMADMPGN
-1458 NGSLW
+1458 LW
-1463 NITWTRI
+1463 NVTWNRI

-1479 EIFPSQSSEGGS
+1479 EVFPPQSSESGS

-1498 GVGKNIFS
+1498 GVGKTLFS
-1506 AVGGAET
+1506 GTGATDSAGQKPASGPPT
-1513 STVAQETTE
+1513 SASSPSVDAGVAVAQESPSTQTSD
-1522 VSAEVAVSATGSPQV
+1522 VVA
-1537 EEQIVQE
+1537 
-1544 KESNDPITC
+1544 
-1553 RAAIAWE
+1553 
-1560 AGKPLSIETVEV
+1560 
-1572 APPKAGEVRIKIAA
+1572 
-1586 TGVCHTDAYTLSGA
+1586 
-1600 DSEGVFPVIFG
+1600 
-1611 HEGAGVVESVGE
+1611 
-1623 GVTSV
+1623 
-1628 QPGDH
+1628 
-1633 VIPLYTAECRECK
+1633 
-1646 FCKSGKTNLCGKVR
+1646 
-1660 ETQGRGLMPDGTSR
+1660 
-1674 FTCNGK
+1674 
-1680 PIFHYM
+1680 
-1686 GCSTFSEYTVVCEV
+1686 
-1700 SVAKIDKVA
+1700 
-1709 PLEKVCLLGCGI
+1709 
-1721 TTGYGAAT
+1721 
-1729 RTVKVAK
+1729 
-1736 NDSVAVFGMGG
+1736 
-1747 VGLSVIQ
+1747 
-1754 GAKQAGANPII
+1754 
-1765 GVDINQ
+1765 
-1771 KKEKLAKEMGCTL
+1771 
-1784 FINSKELPAGKTIQ
+1784 
-1798 QHLVEITD
+1798 
-1806 GGLDYTFDCT
+1806 GLDHAIDQQQQQEQQ
-1816 GNTNVMRAALESC
+1816 LSHEDES
-1829 HKGWGESV
+1829 S
-1837 IIGVAAAGQE
+1837 
-1847 IQTRPFQLV
+1847 L
-1856 TGRVWRGSAFGGVKG
+1856 
-1871 RTELPGL
+1871 L
-1878 VQDYLN
+1878 
-1884 GKIKIDEFIT
+1884 
-1894 HKFGLD
+1894 
-1900 DINKAFDAM
+1900 
-1909 HDGDC
+1909 
-1914 IRAIINY
+1914 

>member
-1 MSEGLA
+1 MTEGSI
-7 SSALPL
+7 SSALPPKAHHT
-13 SQDNLETS
+13 LEPPS
-21 ATVETT
+21 ADSP
-27 NQLAAP
+27 AP
-33 SSVIS
+33 SSSVS
-38 SHLGNKSLQNS
+38 STLGSRLTTQRS
-49 SHKPHSDDIT
+49 PHSATGQDSAT
-59 NVGYEL
+59 SPGYEL
-65 NWSHLVHA
+65 HWSHLVHA

-107 RGRENQKDGNYRNL
+107 RGRENQKDGTYHNQESPLMVGFNDLRSRL
-121 VAAKSM
+121 AATAAAKDM
-127 DAVALLDPFL
+127 DAVALLEPFL

-160 LLYKIINKDSP
+160 LMYRVINRDSP

-177 QRLAVAATHCKFE
+177 QRLAVAATHCKFV

-201 LKILQVLRIAM
+201 LKILQVLRIAL
-212 TSEPGEFLS
+212 TSGPGECLS

-246 KSAEHTMSVVTKAMF
+246 KSAEHTMTVITKTMF
-261 ERLRDLPI
+261 EKLRTITI
-269 PEDTESSA
+269 PVEIASKDTGDV
-277 SAERDESETILV
+277 DENETILL
-289 QTANI
+289 QTALM
-294 QEDAEHVNLTIN
+294 QEDSKQVNLTIS
-306 HNIPTVE
+306 HNPPTVE
-313 TEVEAM
+313 TEAEALLSDM
-319 LSEKS
+319 AKEAAKEKEDQKEVGKDDTTLNNDLGLSE
-324 KEDTKVAET
+324 TLLET
-333 LQGSGITLYNV
+333 
-344 QGVEE
+344 
-349 TQIVSAPKSYGLPS
+349 APPKSYGLPS

-387 LMALSILNVALE
+387 LMALSILDVALE

-406 KFQSLMTLVADDMCK
+406 RSPALMSLVADDMCK
-421 YLFQLARTDNIHVLT
+421 YLFQLARTDNIPTLT
-436 LTLRVISTVFDT
+436 LALRVISTAFDT
-448 MKTHLKLQQELF
+448 MKTHLKLQHELF

-478 PSNPDFGDSLRPVAA
+478 PFNPDFGEPPRPAVS

-502 AGSPSPSIKSNKGEK
+502 AGSPSPSVKSSKGERL
-517 PDTTVAHGE
+517 DTTVAHGE
-526 VRELLLECLGQFARS
+526 VRELLLECLGQFARA
-541 PTFMA
+541 PTFMV

-553 CGLDCGDLFQ
+553 CGLDCGDMFQ
-563 DMIKFLTREQAEALD
+563 DMIKFLTRNSFPESTTYSASNSHMLCMDSLLLFINHMVDRLSISKEEAGI
-578 KNLDSYETLSLRR
+578 LDSNLESYDVLSNRR

-600 ALKFDENPKAGLAYL
+600 AAKFDENPKAGLAYL
-615 EAHNMISSLNDPAG
+615 EAHNMISSLNDPVG
-629 VASFLKSSTRLS
+629 VAHFLKTSTRLS
-641 KRLLGEFLAK
+641 KRLLGEYLAK
-651 PANSEILKAFIQL
+651 PANSDVLKAFMQL
-664 FNFQGK
+664 FDFHGK
-670 RFDESLRELLE
+670 RLDESLRELLE

-695 MELFAETYFATKPKA
+695 MELFAATYFATKPKE

-734 GVKGRMSLEQF
+734 VVKERMSLEQF
-745 SKNLRGVNN
+745 SKNLRNVNAGEN
-754 GQDFPPEYLAEIFDA
+754 FLPEYLAEIYEA

-781 EGQLGFNYAWK
+781 EGQLGFNYAWR
-792 ELLKRADTAGQ
+792 ELLRRAESAGP
-803 LIISN
+803 LVVSN
-808 TSMYDREM
+808 TSMYDKELFM
-816 FISSWKPA
+816 ASWKSI

-838 ATLQKSLTGYYQCAI
+838 TTLQKSLTGYYQCAI
-853 LAAHFQLPEIFD
+853 LAAHYQLPEIFD
-865 RITMSLARM
+865 RVTMSLARM

-890 VVDGATITVSDL
+890 VVEGATITVSDL

-924 EHGNMIRSG
+924 EHGNMIRAG
-933 WRPILEIIKNL
+933 WKPILEIIKNL

-965 MIPLKAP
+965 MILLKAP

-979 KVRQDSSLL
+979 KIRQDSSLL

-1000 SYETAREEP
+1000 SYESAREDP
-1009 TAEEVESTRCTADC
+1009 TPEEIEATRCTADC

-1057 NSVTKPVKPNVPS
+1057 NSVTKAS
-1070 KIYNPASVFFLELM
+1070 KSPTQSKLYNPASVFFLELM

-1096 ALWPIVF
+1096 TLWPIVF

-1134 LAHNDDMNKE
+1134 LAHNDDMSKE

-1165 QMMAGVLTLLKADTA
+1165 QMMAGVLTLLKADTS

-1201 PEAAKYSFETISIF
+1201 PEAAKYSFEAISMF

-1255 GQRGNKNHLSKAQA
+1255 GQRANRHHLSKAQA
-1269 SAVERAKK
+1269 SAVDRAKK
-1277 AVEMLYRLHSQ
+1277 AVEMLYKLHSQ
-1288 APRLISQSQMNSD
+1288 APRLISESKMNPE

-1349 EWVVVFDRVLFKL
+1349 EWVVVFDKVLFKL
-1362 LEDLLRQDIVQQD
+1362 LEDLLRPEIVQQD
-1375 PGGFEETR
+1375 PSGFEETR

-1397 YFRLLEWEGLQGL
+1397 YFRLLVWEGLIPL

-1417 MDAFMQTAQSEQLYE
+1417 MDAFMQTAQSDQLYE

-1445 STSDKFSEATANT
+1445 STSEAFSETTADEPD
-1458 NGSLW
+1458 SLW
-1463 NITWTRI
+1463 NVTWTRI

-1479 EIFPSQSSEGGS
+1479 EIFPPQTSESGS

-1498 GVGKNIFS
+1498 GVVGKNLFS
-1506 AVGGAET
+1506 VVGASESPAPFPAEPASGSGSGSIPAVLSTPPSALEPELVPAPMPSVISASEVIEGSDHIGNSQHGQHHPMDEQPVGAE
-1513 STVAQETTE
+1513 
-1522 VSAEVAVSATGSPQV
+1522 
-1537 EEQIVQE
+1537 
-1544 KESNDPITC
+1544 
-1553 RAAIAWE
+1553 
-1560 AGKPLSIETVEV
+1560 
-1572 APPKAGEVRIKIAA
+1572 
-1586 TGVCHTDAYTLSGA
+1586 
-1600 DSEGVFPVIFG
+1600 DS
-1611 HEGAGVVESVGE
+1611 S
-1623 GVTSV
+1623 S
-1628 QPGDH
+1628 
-1633 VIPLYTAECRECK
+1633 
-1646 FCKSGKTNLCGKVR
+1646 
-1660 ETQGRGLMPDGTSR
+1660 
-1674 FTCNGK
+1674 
-1680 PIFHYM
+1680 
-1686 GCSTFSEYTVVCEV
+1686 
-1700 SVAKIDKVA
+1700 
-1709 PLEKVCLLGCGI
+1709 LL
-1721 TTGYGAAT
+1721 
-1729 RTVKVAK
+1729 
-1736 NDSVAVFGMGG
+1736 
-1747 VGLSVIQ
+1747 
-1754 GAKQAGANPII
+1754 
-1765 GVDINQ
+1765 
-1771 KKEKLAKEMGCTL
+1771 
-1784 FINSKELPAGKTIQ
+1784 
-1798 QHLVEITD
+1798 
-1806 GGLDYTFDCT
+1806 
-1816 GNTNVMRAALESC
+1816 
-1829 HKGWGESV
+1829 
-1837 IIGVAAAGQE
+1837 
-1847 IQTRPFQLV
+1847 
-1856 TGRVWRGSAFGGVKG
+1856 
-1871 RTELPGL
+1871 
-1878 VQDYLN
+1878 
-1884 GKIKIDEFIT
+1884 
-1894 HKFGLD
+1894 
-1900 DINKAFDAM
+1900 
-1909 HDGDC
+1909 
-1914 IRAIINY
+1914 

>member
-1 MSEGLA
+1 MTDGLS

-13 SQDNLETS
+13 RAHPHGTLTGPATVPLTDSASPAPTS
-21 ATVETT
+21 ASSTSHTNTLANRLTT
-27 NQLAAP
+27 QR
-33 SSVIS
+33 SRQSV
-38 SHLGNKSLQNS
+38 LQEEDVT
-49 SHKPHSDDIT
+49 P
-59 NVGYEL
+59 GYEL
-65 NWSHLVHA
+65 QWSHLIHA

-86 RWSGMSVSGLSM
+86 RWSGMSVSGMSM

-107 RGRENQKDGNYRNL
+107 RGRENLKEGTYRNQESPL
-121 VAAKSM
+121 MVGFNELRSRLATTSSAKDM
-127 DAVALLDPFL
+127 DAVALLEPFL
-137 EVIQSG
+137 QVIQSG

-153 LSSVEKF
+153 LTSVEKF
-160 LLYKIINKDSP
+160 LMYKIINKDSL
-171 NVAHAM
+171 NVSHAM

-201 LKILQVLRIAM
+201 LKILQVLRIAL
-212 TSEPGEFLS
+212 TSGPGNTLS

-246 KSAEHTMSVVTKAMF
+246 KSAEHTMTVITQTMF
-261 ERLRDLPI
+261 EKLRTIPVPI
-269 PEDTESSA
+269 ESAEGESSEA
-277 SAERDESETILV
+277 DDSETILV
-289 QTANI
+289 QPASI
-294 QEDAEHVNLTIN
+294 QDSTDQVDLTIN
-306 HNIPTVE
+306 HNPATVE
-313 TEVEAM
+313 TEAEAL

-324 KEDTKVAET
+324 KTNIDEREKQQEYEEYATLNNDPESAET
-333 LQGSGITLYNV
+333 LLE
-344 QGVEE
+344 VEP
-349 TQIVSAPKSYGLPS
+349 PKSYGLPS

-377 HDQQHTDRMR
+377 QDQQHTDRMR
-387 LMALSILNVALE
+387 LMALSILDVALE
-399 VGGKSIT
+399 AGGRSIT
-406 KFQSLMTLVADDMCK
+406 KFHALMALVSDDMCK
-421 YLFQLARTDNIHVLT
+421 HLFQLARTDNIPVLA

-448 MKTHLKLQQELF
+448 MKTDLKLQQELF
-460 LSFLLD
+460 LSFLLE
-466 RLSPPAFALKPL
+466 RLSPPAFAVKPL
-478 PSNPDFGDSLRPVAA
+478 PFNPDFGEPPRPIV
-493 TPEPDNNSR
+493 TPEPENSSR
-502 AGSPSPSIKSNKGEK
+502 AGSPSPSVKSSKGEK
-517 PDTTVAHGE
+517 VELTTAHGE

-553 CGLDCGDLFQ
+553 CGLDTCDLFQ
-563 DMIKFLTREQAEALD
+563 DMVKFLTKNSFPESTTYSASNSHMLCMDSLLLFINHMVDRLSVPKEEAEILD
-578 KNLDSYETLSLRR
+578 RDLDSYDTLFKRR
-591 QQKEILVKG
+591 QQKEILVEG
-600 ALKFDENPKAGLAYL
+600 AAKFDKNPKAGLVFL
-615 EAHNMISSLNDPAG
+615 EANKMISSLNDPAG
-629 VASFLKSSTRLS
+629 VALFLKTSTRLS
-641 KRLLGEFLAK
+641 KSLLGEYLAK
-651 PANSEILKAFIQL
+651 PANSEVLKQFIQSFD
-664 FNFQGK
+664 FNGK
-670 RFDESLRELLE
+670 RLDESLRELLE

-695 MELFAETYFATKPKA
+695 MELFAATYFATKPRA

-734 GVKGRMSLEQF
+734 VVKGRMSLEQF
-745 SKNLRGVNN
+745 SKNLKGVNN
-754 GQDFPPEYLAEIFDA
+754 GENFPPEYLAEIFEA

-792 ELLKRADTAGQ
+792 ELLRRAETAGP
-803 LIISN
+803 LTVSN
-808 TSMYDREM
+808 TAMYDKEL
-816 FISSWKPA
+816 FTSSWKPI

-853 LAAHFQLPEIFD
+853 LAAHFKLPDIFD

-890 VVDGATITVSDL
+890 VVEGSTITVSDL

-933 WRPILEIIKNL
+933 WKPILEIIKNL
-944 FVNNLLP
+944 FVNSLLP

-965 MIPLKAP
+965 MILLKAP

-1000 SYETAREEP
+1000 SYETAREDP
-1009 TAEEVESTRCTADC
+1009 TPEEIESTRCTADC

-1057 NSVTKPVKPNVPS
+1057 NSVVKTAKPPTPS
-1070 KIYNPASVFFLELM
+1070 KLYNPASVFFLELM

-1096 ALWPIVF
+1096 SLWPIVF

-1134 LAHNDDMNKE
+1134 LAHKDDMSKE

-1165 QMMAGVLTLLKADTA
+1165 QMMAGVLNLLKADTS

-1201 PEAAKYSFETISIF
+1201 PEAAKYSFEAISMF

-1241 AGAVGAEGSMKQES
+1241 AGAVGADGVLKQES
-1255 GQRGNKNHLSKAQA
+1255 GQRGHKSHMSKAQA
-1269 SAVERAKK
+1269 NAVERAKK
-1277 AVEMLYRLHSQ
+1277 AVEMLYKLHSQ
-1288 APRLISQSQMNSD
+1288 APRLITQSKMNPE

-1318 CSNPCRDVRNH
+1318 CSNPCREVRNH

-1349 EWVVVFDRVLFKL
+1349 EWVVVFDKVLFKL
-1362 LEDLLRQDIVQQD
+1362 LEDLLRPEIVQQD
-1375 PGGFEETR
+1375 PAGFEETR

-1397 YFRLLEWEGLQGL
+1397 YFRLLEWEGLQAL

-1417 MDAFMQTAQSEQLYE
+1417 LDAFMQTAQSDQLYE

-1445 STSDKFSEATANT
+1445 STSDTFAESMANMPG
-1458 NGSLW
+1458 NLW
-1463 NITWTRI
+1463 NVTWNRI

-1479 EIFPSQSSEGGS
+1479 EVFPPQSSESGS

-1498 GVGKNIFS
+1498 GVGKTLFS
-1506 AVGGAET
+1506 GTGAADPAGQKPPSGPST
-1513 STVAQETTE
+1513 SASSPSIDAGVAVAQESPSIQTSD
-1522 VSAEVAVSATGSPQV
+1522 VVAG
-1537 EEQIVQE
+1537 
-1544 KESNDPITC
+1544 
-1553 RAAIAWE
+1553 
-1560 AGKPLSIETVEV
+1560 L
-1572 APPKAGEVRIKIAA
+1572 
-1586 TGVCHTDAYTLSGA
+1586 
-1600 DSEGVFPVIFG
+1600 
-1611 HEGAGVVESVGE
+1611 
-1623 GVTSV
+1623 
-1628 QPGDH
+1628 DH
-1633 VIPLYTAECRECK
+1633 VI
-1646 FCKSGKTNLCGKVR
+1646 G
-1660 ETQGRGLMPDGTSR
+1660 
-1674 FTCNGK
+1674 
-1680 PIFHYM
+1680 
-1686 GCSTFSEYTVVCEV
+1686 
-1700 SVAKIDKVA
+1700 
-1709 PLEKVCLLGCGI
+1709 
-1721 TTGYGAAT
+1721 
-1729 RTVKVAK
+1729 
-1736 NDSVAVFGMGG
+1736 
-1747 VGLSVIQ
+1747 
-1754 GAKQAGANPII
+1754 
-1765 GVDINQ
+1765 
-1771 KKEKLAKEMGCTL
+1771 
-1784 FINSKELPAGKTIQ
+1784 Q
-1798 QHLVEITD
+1798 QQQQEQQPQQLIHE
-1806 GGLDYTFDCT
+1806 
-1816 GNTNVMRAALESC
+1816 
-1829 HKGWGESV
+1829 GESS
-1837 IIGVAAAGQE
+1837 
-1847 IQTRPFQLV
+1847 L
-1856 TGRVWRGSAFGGVKG
+1856 
-1871 RTELPGL
+1871 L
-1878 VQDYLN
+1878 
-1884 GKIKIDEFIT
+1884 
-1894 HKFGLD
+1894 
-1900 DINKAFDAM
+1900 
-1909 HDGDC
+1909 
-1914 IRAIINY
+1914 